1 MLPTFVIG
9 LREGLEAA
17 LIVGIVAA
25 FLRQRGRLDALRWVW
40 AGVAA
45 AVVICV
51 AVGVGLQIA
60 SAGLPQ
66 KQQEGLETVVG
77 AAAVLMVTYMAIWM
91 RRHARDLKGQLE
103 GAAESAL
110 VQGSAW
116 ALVFMAFFAVLREG
130 FETAVFLLAAFQA
143 SDTPAMAGSGALIGV
158 VAAAALG
165 YGIYRGGVHINLSR
179 FFYATGLVL
188 VVVAAG
194 LVMTAFHTAHEAG
207 WVNFGQGQVMDLSW
221 LVQPGTV
228 LSSVLTG
235 VLGIQPKP
243 VTIEVIGWLAYLVPL
258 VIYLTWPSRKTRRRA
273 EEPATASA
281 EFASELSGQ
290 RLGNQG

>member
-40 AGVAA
+40 AGVAV
-45 AVVICV
+45 AVLICV
-51 AVGVGLQIA
+51 AVGVGLQVA
-60 SAGLPQ
+60 SAELPQ
-66 KQQEGLETVVG
+66 KEQEGLETVVG

-110 VQGSAW
+110 VQCSAW

-143 SDTPAMAGSGALIGV
+143 SDTPAMAGTGAIIGIV
-158 VAAAALG
+158 VAVGLG

-179 FFYATGLVL
+179 FFYVTGLVL

-194 LVMTAFHTAHEAG
+194 LVMSAFHTGHEAG
-207 WVNFGQGQVMDLSW
+207 WVNFGQDRAMDLSW

-228 LSSVLTG
+228 WSSVFTG
-235 VLGIQPKP
+235 VLGIQPYP
-243 VTIEVIGWLAYLVPL
+243 TAIEVVGWLAYLVPMVL
-258 VIYLTWPSRKTRRRA
+258 YLTWPSRKKRDRVPVTTAAPEYTPELAAQRA
-273 EEPATASA
+273 S
-281 EFASELSGQ
+281 
-290 RLGNQG
+290 NQP

>member
-45 AVVICV
+45 AIAICV

-60 SAGLPQ
+60 STDLPQ
-66 KQQEGLETVVG
+66 KEQEGLETIVG
-77 AAAVLMVTYMAIWM
+77 VAAVLMVTYMAIWM

-143 SDTPAMAGSGALIGV
+143 SDNPSLAGSGALIGV
-158 VAAAALG
+158 VVAAGLG

-179 FFYATGLVL
+179 FFYVTGLVL
-188 VVVAAG
+188 VLVAAG
-194 LVMTAFHTAHEAG
+194 LVMSAFHTAHEAG
-207 WVNFGQGQVMDLSW
+207 WVNFGQARAFDLSW
-221 LVQPGTV
+221 LVEPGSVT
-228 LSSVLTG
+228 SSLLTG
-235 VLGIQPKP
+235 VLGIQPFP
-243 VTIEVIGWLAYLVPL
+243 TVIEVIGWVAYFVPL
-258 VIYLTWPSRKTRRRA
+258 TIYLAWPSRRKRK
-273 EEPATASA
+273 PAPR
-281 EFASELSGQ
+281 EVQPREQGLQGQ
-290 RLGNQG
+290 GVGTHG